1 MPWGVP
7 YAVHDEKAVAP
18 VSSYATADGAVWTA
32 WVRTLWA
39 YSDLASRVVVG
50 RTSPTVT
57 KPAVGPSD
65 TPHGTGY
72 GTLALRCLSALGRS
86 ALWRCVGVRWGGER
100 GRAPSMVGC
109 IAGEILSL

>member
-39 YSDLASRVVVG
+39 PSDLASRVVVG

-72 GTLALRCLSALGRS
+72 GTLALRRLSALGRS
-86 ALWRCVGVRWGGER
+86 AL
-100 GRAPSMVGC
+100 
-109 IAGEILSL
+109 